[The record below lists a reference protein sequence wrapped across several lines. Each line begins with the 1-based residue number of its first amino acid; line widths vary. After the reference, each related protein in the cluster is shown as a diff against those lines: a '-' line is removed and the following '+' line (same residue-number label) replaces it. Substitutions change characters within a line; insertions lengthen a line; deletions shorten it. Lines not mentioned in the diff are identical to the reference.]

1 MPTRWVAQWRL
12 GINRLN
18 AKQSAFVDRMTSWWN
33 STRVWARVRYFWRQ
47 VLRLRATPHAVA
59 LGFAIGV
66 FSACTPFLGVQT
78 ILACALAF
86 VLRVSMPAA
95 LLGTFVGNPLSWPAI
110 WSASYVSGALLLGQ
124 DPTYATDHLGET
136 ANVLGATLMAP
147 SLQTFDA
154 AVDNLLPIAEPM
166 VVGGLLVGLIAAI
179 FSYYPTRRAVRVF
192 QRQRSAG

>member
-1 MPTRWVAQWRL
+1 MIDQVA
-12 GINRLN
+12 
-18 AKQSAFVDRMTSWWN
+18 SWLDA
-33 STRVWARVRYFWRQ
+33 TRVRLRYFWRQ
-47 VLRLRATPHAVA
+47 VLRIRATPHEVA

-66 FSACTPFLGVQT
+66 FTACTPFLGAQT
-78 ILACALAF
+78 VLALVLAF

-124 DPTYATDHLGET
+124 DPTYATDHLSET
-136 ANVLGATLMAP
+136 ADVLGATLAAP
-147 SLQTFDA
+147 SVETLGA
-154 AVDNLLPIAEPM
+154 AIHNLSPLAEPM

-192 QRQRSAG
+192 QRHRNVG

>member
-1 MPTRWVAQWRL
+1 ME
-12 GINRLN
+12 
-18 AKQSAFVDRMTSWWN
+18 AKQSVPHDRF
-33 STRVWARVRYFWRQ
+33 ARWLPNLASIRPRLRIFWRQ
-47 VLRLRATPHAVA
+47 ILRVRATPHEVA

-78 ILACALAF
+78 ILACAIAY

-95 LLGTFVGNPLSWPAI
+95 LLGTVVGNPLSWPAI
-110 WSASYVSGALLLGQ
+110 WSASYISGALLLGQ
-124 DPTYATDHLGET
+124 DPSYATDHLGDT

-147 SLQTFDA
+147 SPEKLDA
-154 AVDNLLPIAEPM
+154 VVDNLSPFAGPM

-192 QRQRSAG
+192 QRQRGTH

>member
-1 MPTRWVAQWRL
+1 M
-12 GINRLN
+12 N
-18 AKQSAFVDRMTSWWN
+18 AKQIALLDRATSWWN
-33 STRVWARVRYFWRQ
+33 STRLWSRLRYFWRQ
-47 VLRLRATPHAVA
+47 VLRLRATPHEVA

-66 FSACTPFLGVQT
+66 FVACTPFIGIQT
-78 ILACALAF
+78 VLACALAF
-86 VLRVSMPAA
+86 VFRVSMPAA

-124 DPTYATDHLGET
+124 DPSYAANHLGET
-136 ANVLGATLMAP
+136 ANVLGATLMTP
-147 SLQTFDA
+147 SMQTFDA

-192 QRQRSAG
+192 QRHRSVG